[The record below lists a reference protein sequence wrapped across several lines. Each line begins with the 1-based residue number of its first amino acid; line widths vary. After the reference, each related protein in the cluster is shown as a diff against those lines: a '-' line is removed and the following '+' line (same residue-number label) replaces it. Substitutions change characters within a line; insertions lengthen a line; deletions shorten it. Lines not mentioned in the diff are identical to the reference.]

1 MTLTEVF
8 LAQLADPFRI
18 GLLIALIAT
27 TMRTVTVT
35 GKVIPLLAGAVFVA
49 VLIPATLSPPQGVTM
64 QVAAGVGLAANAVI
78 LAVLLAGYALF
89 RRIRRG

>member
-8 LAQLADPFRI
+8 LAQIADPFRI

-49 VLIPATLSPPQGVTM
+49 VLIPATLSPLPGVTM
-64 QVAAGVGLAANAVI
+64 QAAAGVGLAANAVI

>member
-18 GLLIALIAT
+18 GLLIALIVT

>member
-27 TMRTVTVT
+27 TMRTVAVT
-35 GKVIPLLAGAVFVA
+35 GKVVPLLAGAVFVA

-78 LAVLLAGYALF
+78 LAVLLAGYALL

>member
-49 VLIPATLSPPQGVTM
+49 VLIPATVSPPPGVTM
-64 QVAAGVGLAANAVI
+64 QAAAGVGLAANAVI

>member
-35 GKVIPLLAGAVFVA
+35 GKVIPLLAVAVFVA

-78 LAVLLAGYALF
+78 LAALLAGYALL

>member
-1 MTLTEVF
+1 MTLTDLF

-27 TMRTVTVT
+27 TQRTVAAT
-35 GKVIPLLAGAVFVA
+35 GKVIPLLAGIVFVA
-49 VLIPATLSPPQGVTM
+49 VLIPTTLSPLPGVSL
-64 QVAAGVGLAANAVI
+64 QAAVGVGLAANAAI

-89 RRIRRG
+89 LRIRRG